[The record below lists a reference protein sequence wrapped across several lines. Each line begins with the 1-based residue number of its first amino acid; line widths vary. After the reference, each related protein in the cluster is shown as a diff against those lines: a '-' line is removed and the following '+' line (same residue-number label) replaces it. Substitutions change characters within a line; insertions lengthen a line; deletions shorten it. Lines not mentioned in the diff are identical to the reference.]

1 MREAER
7 PGTIAT
13 ADAGAE
19 AVAPFEIRR
28 PLQQTEPFVFNSP
41 HSGRI
46 YPELFLNMSRL
57 DRLAIRRSEDHYV
70 DELFANVVQMGA
82 PMLAAQ
88 FPRAWLD
95 VNREPYELD
104 PRMFDGPLPPFANI
118 GSMRVAGGLG
128 TIPRLVAENMDIYRG
143 RLSVEEGLSRIE
155 QVYRPYHAN
164 LRRLI
169 AQTHVQFGKA
179 ILIDC
184 HSMPANVRVAGGSR
198 RPDIIIGDRY
208 GASAAHDLSRAAVS
222 FLSGLGYHVVRN
234 KPYAGG
240 FITEHYGRPGRGL
253 HALQIEINR
262 GLYVNEATL
271 EKKTGFDL
279 LKADLAEFAGEMMGY
294 VREGMAE
301 DQLAAE

>member
-1 MREAER
+1 MREADMR
-7 PGTIAT
+7 GTESEP
-13 ADAGAE
+13 E

-28 PLQQTEPFVFNSP
+28 PAHQTEPFVFNSP
-41 HSGRI
+41 HSGRV
-46 YPELFLNMSRL
+46 YPESFLKMSRL
-57 DRLAIRRSEDHYV
+57 DRMSIRRSEDHYV
-70 DELFANVVQMGA
+70 DDLFAGVIQLGA
-82 PMLAAQ
+82 PLLAAQ

-104 PRMFDGPLPPFANI
+104 PRMFDGALPPFANI

-128 TIPRLVAENMDIYRG
+128 TIPRLVAENMDIYRD

-155 QVYRPYHAN
+155 RVYRPYHAT
-164 LRRLI
+164 LRRII

-184 HSMPANVRVAGGSR
+184 HSMPANVRVAGGQP

-222 FLSGLGYHVVRN
+222 FLSELGYRVVRN

-240 FITEHYGRPGRGL
+240 FITEHYGRPARGL
-253 HALQIEINR
+253 HALQIEVNR

-271 EKKTGFDL
+271 ERTTGFDL
-279 LKADLAEFAGEMMGY
+279 LKADLTEFAGQMMAF
-294 VREGMAE
+294 VRQDLSE
-301 DQLAAE
+301 DRLAAE

>member
-1 MREAER
+1 M
-7 PGTIAT
+7 
-13 ADAGAE
+13 
-19 AVAPFEIRR
+19 VAPFEIHR
-28 PLQQTEPFVFNSP
+28 PVQQTEPFVFNSP

-46 YPELFLNMSRL
+46 YPEPFVQSSRL
-57 DRLAIRRSEDHYV
+57 DRLSIRRSEDHFV
-70 DELFANVVQMGA
+70 DELFAGVVQLGA
-82 PMLAAQ
+82 PLLAAQ

-155 QVYRPYHAN
+155 RVYRPYHAS
-164 LRRLI
+164 LRRMI

-184 HSMPANVRVAGGSR
+184 HSMPASVRVAGGSR

-240 FITEHYGRPGRGL
+240 FITEHYGRPSRGL
-253 HALQIEINR
+253 HALQIEVNR
-262 GLYVNEATL
+262 GLYVDEARL
-271 EKKTGFDL
+271 EKTSGFDV
-279 LKADLAEFAGEMMGY
+279 LKADLTEFAGQMMDH
-294 VREGMAE
+294 VREGLSE
-301 DQLAAE
+301 DRLAAE

>member
-1 MREAER
+1 M
-7 PGTIAT
+7 PGANNAPDTVSH
-13 ADAGAE
+13 

-28 PLQQTEPFVFNSP
+28 PMQQTEPFVFNSP
-41 HSGRI
+41 HSGRV
-46 YPELFLNMSRL
+46 YPDAFLAMSRL
-57 DRLAIRRSEDHYV
+57 DRTSIRRSEDHYV
-70 DELFANVVQMGA
+70 DELFAGVIQLGA
-82 PMLAAQ
+82 PLLAAQ

-104 PRMFDGPLPPFANI
+104 PRMFDGTLPSFANI

-155 QVYRPYHAN
+155 RVYRPYHAT
-164 LRRLI
+164 LRRMI

-184 HSMPANVRVAGGSR
+184 HSMPANIRVAGGNR
-198 RPDIIIGDRY
+198 RPDMIIGDRY
-208 GASAAHDLSRAAVS
+208 GVSAAHDLSHAAVS
-222 FLSGLGYHVVRN
+222 ILSSLGYNVVRN

-240 FITEHYGRPGRGL
+240 FITEHYGRPARGL

-262 GLYVNEATL
+262 GLYVNEDTL
-271 EKKTGFDL
+271 EKTAGFDL
-279 LKADLAEFAGEMMGY
+279 LKADLGEFAGEMMAH
-294 VREGMAE
+294 VREDLG
-301 DQLAAE
+301 DDRLAAE

>member
-1 MREAER
+1 MEDAER
-7 PGTIAT
+7 PGTANPS
-13 ADAGAE
+13 DAGTR

-46 YPELFLNMSRL
+46 YPESFLSVSRL
-57 DRLAIRRSEDHYV
+57 DRRSIRRSEDHFV
-70 DELFANVVQMGA
+70 DELFGGVVQLGA

-143 RLSVEEGLSRIE
+143 RLNVEEGLSRIE
-155 QVYRPYHAN
+155 LVYRPYHAS

-169 AQTHVQFGKA
+169 AQTHVQFGRA

-184 HSMPANVRVAGGSR
+184 HSMPANVRVAGASR

-208 GASAAHDLSRAAVS
+208 GASAAHDLSREAVS
-222 FLSGLGYHVVRN
+222 ILSGLGYHVVRN

-262 GLYVNEATL
+262 GLYVDETSL
-271 EKKTGFDL
+271 EKTSGFEF
-279 LKADLAEFAGEMMGY
+279 LKADLTEFASQMMAH
-294 VREGMAE
+294 VRNGLA
-301 DQLAAE
+301 DDRLAAE

>member
-1 MREAER
+1 MRN
-7 PGTIAT
+7 
-13 ADAGAE
+13 ADGARAGSQPD

-28 PLQQTEPFVFNSP
+28 PARQSEPFVFNSP

-46 YPELFLNMSRL
+46 YPDLFLGMSRL
-57 DRLAIRRSEDHYV
+57 DRLAIRRSEDHFV
-70 DELFANVVQMGA
+70 DELFAGVVQLGA

-104 PRMFDGPLPPFANI
+104 PRMFDGPLPAFANI

-155 QVYRPYHAN
+155 GVYRPYHAS
-164 LRRLI
+164 LRRII

-184 HSMPANVRVAGGSR
+184 HSMPANIRVPGGTR

-208 GASAAHDLSRAAVS
+208 GASAAHDLSRTAVS
-222 FLSGLGYHVVRN
+222 LLSELGYHVARN

-240 FITEHYGRPGRGL
+240 FITEHYGRPTRGL

-262 GLYVNEATL
+262 GLYVNETTL
-271 EKKTGFDL
+271 EKTSGFAL
-279 LKADLAEFAGEMMGY
+279 LKADLSDFAAGMMEY
-294 VREGMAE
+294 VRADMAG
-301 DQLAAE
+301 DRLAAE